1 MNGLI
6 LEKPTT
12 LVDSVEAS
20 INNYIKTNGLVAG
33 DRLPS
38 EEEFAESLGVSRNV
52 VREALSR
59 MKSFGMLSSRKKRG
73 IVLQTVNVSDNF
85 ERLFDPHTLDRETL
99 VDLMEIRLILEQSIV
114 PLIFKRLSNE
124 DIAALEEIL
133 SEEVVTRDGII
144 PIPNEQAFHSRIFD
158 IAGNKTLSNLHSALF
173 PLYRFAHDNIEEFN
187 EFNTFIKKNNLK
199 TTHRDLL
206 EALKSRDQERYKKCL
221 TNHLLAY
228 EKYVEVFKHHGS

>member
-20 INNYIKTNGLVAG
+20 INKYIKTNGLVAG
-33 DRLPS
+33 DKLPS

-73 IVLQTVNVSDNF
+73 IVLQTINVSDSF
-85 ERLFDPHTLDRETL
+85 ERLFDPHTLDRKTL

-114 PLIFKRLSNE
+114 PLIFKRVTND

-133 SEEVVTRDGII
+133 SKEVMTKDGVV
-144 PIPNEQAFHSRIFD
+144 PIPNEQDFHSRIFD
-158 IAGNKTLSNLHSALF
+158 IAGNKTLSKLHSALF

-187 EFNTFIKKNNLK
+187 EFNLFIKANNLK
-199 TTHRDLL
+199 STHKDLL
-206 EALKSRDQERYKKCL
+206 EALKSRDQEQYKKCL
-221 TNHLLAY
+221 NNHLLAY
-228 EKYVEVFKHHGS
+228 EKYVEAFKQHYR

>member
-20 INNYIKTNGLVAG
+20 INNYIRTNGLVAG
-33 DRLPS
+33 DKLPS

-73 IVLQTVNVSDNF
+73 LVLQTINVSDNF

-114 PLIFKRLSNE
+114 PLIFKRIDDD

-133 SEEVVTRDGII
+133 SGEVVTRDGIV

-173 PLYRFAHDNIEEFN
+173 PIYRFAHDNFEEFN
-187 EFNTFIKKNNLK
+187 EFNTYIKVNQLK
-199 TTHRDLL
+199 CSHRDLL
-206 EALKSRDQERYKKCL
+206 DALKSRDQERYRKCVS
-221 TNHLLAY
+221 NHLLAY
-228 EKYVEVFKHHGS
+228 EKYVEVFKRH

>member
-20 INNYIKTNGLVAG
+20 INNYIRTNGLVAG
-33 DRLPS
+33 DKLPS

-59 MKSFGMLSSRKKRG
+59 MKSFGMLSSRKK
-73 IVLQTVNVSDNF
+73 
-85 ERLFDPHTLDRETL
+85 TLDRETL

-114 PLIFKRLSNE
+114 PLIFKRIDDD

-133 SEEVVTRDGII
+133 SGEVVTRDGIV

-173 PLYRFAHDNIEEFN
+173 PIYRFAHDNFEEFN
-187 EFNTFIKKNNLK
+187 EFNTYIKVNQLK
-199 TTHRDLL
+199 CSHRDLL
-206 EALKSRDQERYKKCL
+206 DALKSRDQERYRKCVS
-221 TNHLLAY
+221 NHLLAY
-228 EKYVEVFKHHGS
+228 EKYVEVFKRH

>member
-6 LEKPTT
+6 LEKTTT

-20 INNYIKTNGLVAG
+20 INKYIKTNGLVAG
-33 DRLPS
+33 DKLPS

-73 IVLQTVNVSDNF
+73 IVLQTVNVSDSF
-85 ERLFDPHTLDRETL
+85 EKLFDPHTLDRETL

-114 PLIFKRLSNE
+114 PLIFKRISND

-133 SEEVVTRDGII
+133 SEEVMTKDGIV

-158 IAGNKTLSNLHSALF
+158 IAGNKTFSKLYSSLF
-173 PLYRFAHDNIEEFN
+173 PLYRFVHDNFEEFN
-187 EFNTFIKKNNLK
+187 EFNKFIKDNNLK
-199 TTHRDLL
+199 STHRDLL
-206 EALKSRDQERYKKCL
+206 EALKSRDQEQYKKCL
-221 TNHLLAY
+221 NNHLLAY
-228 EKYVEVFKHHGS
+228 EKYVETFKQH

>member
-85 ERLFDPHTLDRETL
+85 EKLFDPHTLDRETL

-114 PLIFKRLSNE
+114 PLIFKRVTN
-124 DIAALEEIL
+124 DDVAALEDIL
-133 SEEVVTRDGII
+133 SKEVVTQDGIV

-173 PLYRFAHDNIEEFN
+173 PLYRFAHDNFEEFN
-187 EFNTFIKKNNLK
+187 EFNAYIKANNLK
-199 TTHRDLL
+199 STHRDLL
-206 EALKSRDQERYKKCL
+206 EALKTRDQEQYKKCL
-221 TNHLLAY
+221 SNHLLAY
-228 EKYVEVFKHHGS
+228 EKYVVVFKQHHS

>member
-20 INNYIKTNGLVAG
+20 INNYIRTNGLVAG
-33 DRLPS
+33 DKLPS

-73 IVLQTVNVSDNF
+73 LVLQTVNVSDNF

-114 PLIFKRLSNE
+114 PLIFKRIDDD

-133 SEEVVTRDGII
+133 SGEVVTRDGIV
-144 PIPNEQAFHSRIFD
+144 PIPNEQAFHSPQR
-158 IAGNKTLSNLHSALF
+158 
-173 PLYRFAHDNIEEFN
+173 PVP
-187 EFNTFIKKNNLK
+187 
-199 TTHRDLL
+199 DLQI
-206 EALKSRDQERYKKCL
+206 RPRQFRG
-221 TNHLLAY
+221 
-228 EKYVEVFKHHGS
+228 VQ